1 MTRLLGWLLVL
12 GFVLWLILVG
22 LRADPGYVLLSWG
35 TTSVEMSLVL
45 MLWLWL
51 ASLWC
56 WSQISLLERV
66 LRRLWRRLSGARKR
80 AVVPAPAATPKS
92 AEIAEKSVSRG

>member
-12 GFVLWLILVG
+12 GFVLWLVLVG

-56 WSQISLLERV
+56 WSQLAFLERV
-66 LRRLWRRLSGARKR
+66 LRRLWRRLPGVRKHPSARLPV
-80 AVVPAPAATPKS
+80 AVNKS
-92 AEIAEKSVSRG
+92 VEIAEKSASRG

>member
-12 GFVLWLILVG
+12 GFVLWLVLVG

-66 LRRLWRRLSGARKR
+66 LRRLWRRLSGARQR
-80 AVVPAPAATPKS
+80 PVMPAPAATPKS